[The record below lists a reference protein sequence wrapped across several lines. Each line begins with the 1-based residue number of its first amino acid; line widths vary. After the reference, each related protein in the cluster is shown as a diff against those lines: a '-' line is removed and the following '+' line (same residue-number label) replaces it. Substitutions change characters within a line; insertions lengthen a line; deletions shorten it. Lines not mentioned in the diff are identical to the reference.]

1 MFSKTCEYAIRASV
15 YIATQ
20 SLDGRRVSLVDTAK
34 QIGSPEAFTAKI
46 LQELVRNSI
55 VNSMKGPSGGFGIE
69 KSKLSKI
76 RLSQV
81 VHAIDGDSI
90 YKGCGLGLHECSEK
104 APCPVHDKFKV
115 IRNQLRAMLEKTS
128 LLELAQGLEKGLTVL
143 KR

>member
-1 MFSKTCEYAIRASV
+1 MFSKTCEYAIRAAV

-20 SLDGRRVSLVDTAK
+20 TLTDRRVSLVDIAK

-46 LQELVRNSI
+46 LQDLVRHDI

-69 KSKLSKI
+69 KSRLLKI
-76 RLSQV
+76 RLSHI

-90 YKGCGLGLHECSEK
+90 YKGCGLGLPECSEK
-104 APCPVHDKFKV
+104 EPCPVHEKFKV
-115 IRNQLRAMLEKTS
+115 IRNELRLMLEKTS
-128 LLELAQGLEKGLTVL
+128 LMELATGLEKGLTVL